1 VSETDALARLRA
13 LGDEPFVGF
22 VADLAVT
29 LRDGA
34 TVTVAPPS
42 PAGGVDAVVETD
54 DERLLFHVSRL
65 TARDDDDDRAV
76 VDVGRP
82 GDAARDRSALEAA
95 AVEAVLD
102 VADGFD
108 AVVVAATGPVT
119 DDARAVAAETDL
131 RILDGSELLA
141 LADEADVPVPSP
153 ETMSERFDRLV
164 ERQAAE
170 WPESLRERATAL
182 LGAVDDVADFGHRIV
197 HAAETTDVDFV
208 VVERDEAV
216 VRARLTETS
225 FLVYVRD
232 DDGQFDTVVTLS
244 AFRRTQPPLA
254 ELLAELRPV
263 VSAALSRKK
272 GE

>member
-29 LRDGA
+29 FRDGA

-65 TARDDDDDRAV
+65 TARDDDERTV

-82 GDAARDRSALEAA
+82 ADAARDRSALEAA
-95 AVEAVLD
+95 AVRAVLD
-102 VADGFD
+102 LADGFD
-108 AVVVAATGPVT
+108 SVVVAATGPVT
-119 DDARAVAAETDL
+119 DEARAVAAETDL
-131 RILDGSELLA
+131 RVLDGSELLA
-141 LADEADVPVPSP
+141 LAAENDVAVPSP

-182 LGAVDDVADFGHRIV
+182 LGAVDDVAEFGHRIV

-244 AFRRTQPPLA
+244 AFRRTQPPLD